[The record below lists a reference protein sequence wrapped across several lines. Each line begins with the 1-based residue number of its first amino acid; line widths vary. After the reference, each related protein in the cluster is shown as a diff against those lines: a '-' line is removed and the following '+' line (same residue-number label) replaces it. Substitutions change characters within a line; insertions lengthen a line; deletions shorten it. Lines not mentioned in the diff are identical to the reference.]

1 MKRVIGTLM
10 LIVLISCTTVVFAE
24 DLEVDC
30 DCRKGGL
37 GLPIGKFII
46 GVGFRQYNA
55 KPGCDQSIG
64 IGLGI
69 GKETA
74 RVQFGFGFNEGVF
87 GLGIG
92 VKGPE
97 KVTVIGPVIGYD
109 YGDCRLVWPIEE

>member
-1 MKRVIGTLM
+1 MKRIIGILL
-10 LIVLISCTTVVFAE
+10 LIVFIGCGTVVFAE

-30 DCRKGGL
+30 DCKKGGL

-46 GVGFRQYNA
+46 GVGFSRYNA
-55 KPGCDQSIG
+55 LPGCDQSIG

-74 RVQFGFGFNEGVF
+74 RVQFGFGFNQGVF
-87 GLGIG
+87 ALGVG

-97 KVTVIGPVIGYD
+97 KMTFVGPVIGYD
-109 YGDCRLVWPIEE
+109 YGDCRMVWPFEE